1 MLAAATR
8 SDPSHNSVLK
18 FHISCKSDLDIFNLK
33 MAAYRLECRHLSM
46 IF

>member
-8 SDPSHNSVLK
+8 SDPSHKSVFK

-33 MAAYRLECRHLSM
+33 MAAYRLECHHLSM